1 MYIAVAQQRLYE
13 VAVATD
19 VESEQSAGYRRV
31 QGGRVHSRCPHSG
44 RHVCQREEQVTEI
57 VRQVII
63 LGKIPFAPYR
73 TATHC
78 NF

>member
-31 QGGRVHSRCPHSG
+31 QGGRVQ
-44 RHVCQREEQVTEI
+44 HVYQREEQVTEI